1 MKIIYTKVKNSLT
14 ADHIKDIM
22 KMNLLGKEPTGMK
35 FNAWFC
41 QIMIDLLA
49 MNTRVGPKS
58 TKVFCENLLAIWKLQ

>member
-35 FNAWFC
+35 FNA
-41 QIMIDLLA
+41 
-49 MNTRVGPKS
+49 
-58 TKVFCENLLAIWKLQ
+58 